1 MTKSGF
7 TTTQVHADR
16 QYNTPEDGAV
26 HTPSTNSVLFEYKNA
41 QDIVDVFQG
50 KKAGH
55 VYSRSSSGSVVAL
68 ANQVNALEQGNGAV
82 CFATG
87 MAALSSTFL
96 ALFKHGDH
104 LIVSQYLFG
113 NTRSLMNTLADMGIQ
128 ISFVDVTSLQDI
140 KEAYQPNTRAVFT
153 ETVANPVTQVADIQ
167 AIGRYCDERGI
178 MLIVDNTMTPPP
190 VFLVKDAGVSL
201 IVCSLTKYVGGH
213 GNALGGA
220 VVDTGLY
227 DWQTFEN
234 IKPAYRVADT
244 SQWGLTQI
252 KKKGL
257 RDLGATLAPEAAHK
271 LAVGMETMGLRIPR
285 SCDNAKH
292 LATFLDNHPKVSNVY
307 YPGLADHPQHFIAR
321 EQMLSGYGAILS
333 IDLADDIDPI
343 AFLNQLKLVI
353 CATHLGD
360 NRTLALPVAST
371 IFFESGE
378 QERQK
383 MGISDTMIRISV
395 GIEDIDDIIADFSQ
409 ALDAM

>member
-1 MTKSGF
+1 MKQTGF

-16 QYNTPEDGAV
+16 KCNSPQDGAV
-26 HTPSTNSVLFEYKNA
+26 HTASTNSVLFEYKDA
-41 QDIVDVFQG
+41 QSIVDVFQG

-55 VYSRSSSGSVVAL
+55 VYSRSSSGAVTAL
-68 ANQVNALEQGNGAV
+68 ANQVNLLEKGVGAV

-87 MAALSSTFL
+87 MGALSSTFFS
-96 ALFKHGDH
+96 LFKSGDH

-128 ISFVDVTSLQDI
+128 ISFVDVTALQSI

-167 AIGRYCDERGI
+167 AIGRYCKERQI
-178 MLIVDNTMTPPP
+178 LLLVDNTMTPPP
-190 VFLVKDAGVSL
+190 VFNAQKAGASL
-201 IVCSLTKYVGGH
+201 IICSLTKYVGGH

-220 VVDTGLY
+220 VIDTGQF
-227 DWQTFEN
+227 DWRQFDN
-234 IKPAYRVADT
+234 IKPAYQVDDV

-257 RDLGATLAPEAAHK
+257 RDMGATLAPEAAHK

-285 SCDNAKH
+285 SCENAKH
-292 LATFLDNHPKVSNVY
+292 LATFLDNHPKVDRVY

-321 EQMLSGYGAILS
+321 EQMESGYGAILS
-333 IDLADDIDPI
+333 VDLVNKIDPI
-343 AFLNQLKLVI
+343 AFLNQLELVI

-371 IFFESGE
+371 IFHESGE

-395 GIEDIDDIIADFSQ
+395 GIEDIDDIIADFAQ
-409 ALDAM
+409 ALDAF